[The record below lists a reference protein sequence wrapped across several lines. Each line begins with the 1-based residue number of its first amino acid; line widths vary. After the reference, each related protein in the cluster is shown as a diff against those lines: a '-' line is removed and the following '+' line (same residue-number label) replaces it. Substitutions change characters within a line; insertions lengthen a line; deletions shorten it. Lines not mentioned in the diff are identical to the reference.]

1 MNPLGARELGFG
13 ATRYFGDIEMP
24 VNFSKPK
31 KILVIHGVQRG
42 DNDDLTQ
49 DDTIK
54 ASVEGQLAD
63 LHIPFAVDIFK
74 YEDIND
80 TAYNV
85 VKKALSALTN
95 NVIAGW
101 IVQGAVDIV
110 GDVAIALSEGDTY
123 KEIKEG
129 FRSKI
134 LASYEQGEP
143 LFIIAHSLGSIYAFD
158 VINEIIKDGDYF
170 HHNQPETRPVLG
182 LITIGSPLALDLF
195 ERDWQDM
202 TNLVP
207 AGQNVDDDFKL
218 FPWRNYWDPT
228 DPIVSGSIVGLPWNE
243 RNFKEKFGDKPFDLG
258 WDARSRSVITGKVHI
273 LAHTA
278 YWRDPSVGLGIRQI
292 IVRNGQG

>member
-1 MNPLGARELGFG
+1 
-13 ATRYFGDIEMP
+13 MP
-24 VNFSKPK
+24 VDFEKPK

-42 DNDDLTQ
+42 DNDDQTQ
-49 DDTIK
+49 DETIQ
-54 ASVEGQLAD
+54 ANVEDQLDD
-63 LHIPFAVDIFK
+63 LGIPFAVDIFK

-80 TAYNV
+80 EATDLI
-85 VKKALSALTN
+85 KRALAALTS

-101 IVQGAVDIV
+101 VVQQAVDIV
-110 GDVAIALSEGDTY
+110 GDVAIALSEGSVY
-123 KEIKEG
+123 NEIKQK
-129 FRSKI
+129 FREKI
-134 LASYEQGEP
+134 LESYADGEP

-158 VINEIIKDGDYF
+158 VINEIMKDSEF
-170 HHNQPETRPVLG
+170 FLPNQPETRPVAG

-207 AGQNVDDDFKL
+207 MGHSIDDDFRL

-228 DPIVSGSIVGLPWNE
+228 DPIVSGSLAGLPWNE
-243 RNFKEKFGDKPFDLG
+243 QKFKEKFGDKPFDLG
-258 WDARSRSVITGKVHI
+258 WDARSRSVITGKAHVF
-273 LAHTA
+273 AHTA